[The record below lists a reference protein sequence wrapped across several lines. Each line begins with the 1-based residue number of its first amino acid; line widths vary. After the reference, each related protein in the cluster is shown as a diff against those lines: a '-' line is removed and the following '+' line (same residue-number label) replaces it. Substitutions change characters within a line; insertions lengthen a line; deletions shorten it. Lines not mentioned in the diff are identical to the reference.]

1 MAFTLVFSNGEP
13 RDYGAFD
20 SYEITDAGVLI
31 IQMHREDVERHYV
44 APGGWL
50 EVSHARRKVQG
61 VGVGVTGY

>member
-44 APGGWL
+44 APGRL